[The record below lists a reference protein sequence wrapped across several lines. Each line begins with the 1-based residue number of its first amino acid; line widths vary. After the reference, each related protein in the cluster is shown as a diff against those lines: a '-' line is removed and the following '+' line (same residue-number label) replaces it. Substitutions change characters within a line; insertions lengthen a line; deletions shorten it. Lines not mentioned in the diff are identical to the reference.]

1 MTAVATPPKIRPEDF
16 LSIDSMLSDEERD
29 IRDTVRAF
37 VRDRVVP
44 HVGDWFEHGTIPR
57 ELATDL
63 DHRYPGM
70 RFRVIDEQGQIRPH
84 IKFFVN
90 GAQVRSLADPLAE
103 ADEVLI
109 VCALSGG

>member
-1 MTAVATPPKIRPEDF
+1 MRVLIPAPLRSYTADAAAVTALGKT
-16 LSIDSMLSDEERD
+16 L
-29 IRDTVRAF
+29 
-37 VRDRVVP
+37 
-44 HVGDWFEHGTIPR
+44 G

-63 DHRYPGM
+63 DHRHPGM

-90 GAQVRSLADPLAE
+90 GTQMRSLAQPLSE
-103 ADEVLI
+103 ADEVMI

>member
-1 MTAVATPPKIRPEDF
+1 MRVLIPAPLRSYTADAAAVTALGKT
-16 LSIDSMLSDEERD
+16 L
-29 IRDTVRAF
+29 
-37 VRDRVVP
+37 
-44 HVGDWFEHGTIPR
+44 G

-63 DHRYPGM
+63 DQRYPGM

-90 GAQVRSLADPLAE
+90 GAQMRSLAEPLAE